1 MRKGRICEI
10 DYLKCVFIIIMI
22 LAHLVFVGDAYPYF
36 KVIITLFVM
45 PCFLLMSGYFANM
58 DKTAGRFFHG
68 VKWLFIPY
76 AIMESLYTVLAS
88 VLPVREHVDY
98 LSVGVVAEKVFLHP
112 LGPYWYLH
120 TMIIC
125 YLIYYIVNRLRGHLN
140 QISFVIV
147 LGVCYWLFSEA
158 THILAPEYAMYFLA
172 GVWIRQSGASFMKM
186 FMPSYFA
193 IVPFAL
199 LCMSPEGMI
208 KLSLKGLLMV
218 YFVISFFLA
227 LHKPLPEKIKRV
239 LHFVG
244 ENTLCILLFS
254 PAFTIITK
262 QLVPFFAFDR
272 SLVLLTVVSVV
283 FVIIGSMAIA
293 FVMDRLKLS
302 RFFCGKERFLNTDYL
317 KMNVE
322 QINTDMA
329 RKQVNE

>member
-1 MRKGRICEI
+1 
-10 DYLKCVFIIIMI
+10 
-22 LAHLVFVGDAYPYF
+22 
-36 KVIITLFVM
+36 
-45 PCFLLMSGYFANM
+45 
-58 DKTAGRFFHG
+58 
-68 VKWLFIPY
+68 
-76 AIMESLYTVLAS
+76 
-88 VLPVREHVDY
+88 
-98 LSVGVVAEKVFLHP
+98 
-112 LGPYWYLH
+112 
-120 TMIIC
+120 
-125 YLIYYIVNRLRGHLN
+125 
-140 QISFVIV
+140 
-147 LGVCYWLFSEA
+147 
-158 THILAPEYAMYFLA
+158 
-172 GVWIRQSGASFMKM
+172 
-186 FMPSYFA
+186 
-193 IVPFAL
+193 
-199 LCMSPEGMI
+199 MSPEGMI